1 MWVSLFFSLL
11 VLLNVICAFYVVYFA
26 VCMVS
31 GHVGTVDDIADF
43 EQYQPQFYHKILVL
57 IPAYQEDS
65 VIEESVKVNLRQ
77 EYPREFYDIFVIA
90 DSLKEATLQNL
101 SQYPIKVVQVSF
113 ELSSVAK
120 SLWAGVLA
128 AADNEYSVV
137 LISDADNHLK
147 EDFLSRINGA
157 FNQGWKAV
165 QGHRVAKNMNT
176 PVAVLDA
183 ASEEINNH
191 IFRKG
196 HRALGLSP
204 ALTGSGMAFSYSL
217 LKNYLEGHREIGG
230 YDKEL
235 EMYLRERHIPIAY
248 LDKAWVYDEKVQKK
262 EVLQRQRTRWI
273 EAQLKQLSN
282 YFIRGLRHF
291 WKGDFDY
298 ANKVFH
304 FLIPPRIILLG
315 FVLFSFV
322 LSFLFK
328 VTWFTL
334 CTGILFV
341 LYSLTLGFSI
351 PYAVRCRINLLQLF
365 STLPVIFITFIVA
378 TLNYRKAQKKFIHTP
393 HGIES
398 NE

>member
-1 MWVSLFFSLL
+1 MTGHILFLLL
-11 VLLNVICAFYVVYFA
+11 VFFNVICAVYVIYFA
-26 VCMVS
+26 ICMVA
-31 GHVGTVDDIADF
+31 GHAAPADDIPDF
-43 EQYQPQFYHKILVL
+43 EHYQPPFRHKILVL
-57 IPAYQEDS
+57 IPAYKEDA
-65 VIEESVKVNLRQ
+65 VIEESIKVNLRQ
-77 EYPREFYDIFVIA
+77 EYPSEFYDILVIA
-90 DSLKEATLQNL
+90 DSLQETTLHRL
-101 SQYPIKVVQVSF
+101 SQYPVKVVKVSF
-113 ELSSVAK
+113 EVSSVAK
-120 SLWAGVLA
+120 SLLAGIQTT
-128 AADNEYSVV
+128 ADNDYAIV

-176 PVAVLDA
+176 SVAILDA

-217 LKNYLEGHREIGG
+217 LRDYLEGHQEIGG

-248 LDKAWVYDEKVQKK
+248 LDRAFIYDEKVQKK

-273 EAQLKQLSN
+273 EAQLKQLSL
-282 YFIRGLRHF
+282 YFGKGIVRLF
-291 WKGDFDY
+291 KGDFDY

-315 FVLFSFV
+315 FIF
-322 LSFLFK
+322 LSFLTSILFE
-328 VTWFTL
+328 VGWLIAF
-334 CTGILFV
+334 TGILFF
-341 LYSLTLGFSI
+341 LYSITLIFSI
-351 PYAVRCRINLLQLF
+351 PYSVRRRINLLQLF
-365 STLPVIFITFIVA
+365 STLPIIFITFIIA
-378 TLNYRKAQKKFIHTP
+378 TLSYRKARKKFIHTP
-393 HGIES
+393 HGVES
-398 NE
+398 PE